1 MRRHLPTF
9 TSLLCFDASARH
21 LNFTRAAEE
30 LNLTQSAVS
39 RQVRNLEEFVQADLF
54 HRIKKKLELTEEGIS
69 YAEAVST
76 HLNALESET
85 LKLITNDQNDIR
97 LNVGTF
103 PTFGSRWLIPK
114 LNRFTQQHPNIQLNL
129 TTGLTAFDFST
140 QDVDIAIQHGDGNW
154 PDVEIKK
161 LIDETVVAACA
172 PSLVEGR
179 TGLEPKDV
187 LDFSLLNLQ
196 TRMYAWPE
204 WLAHQDVT
212 TKSRITGPTFET
224 FSMMIRAALSG
235 LGIAIV
241 PPMFI
246 EDELA
251 SGRLISPF
259 GPEIQSQRGYYL
271 VTTAKKK
278 KMEKVKAFSAW
289 IDSINLTSN

>member
-39 RQVRNLEEFVQADLF
+39 RQVRNLEEFVQNDLF
-54 HRIKKKLELTEEGIS
+54 LRVKKKLELTEEGFA
-69 YAEAVST
+69 YAETVAT

-114 LNRFTQQHPNIQLNL
+114 LNQFTKLHPDIQLNL
-129 TTGLTAFDFST
+129 TTGLSAFDFST

-154 PDVEIKK
+154 PDVEIRK

-179 TGLEPKDV
+179 ENLGPKDV

-204 WLAHQDVT
+204 WLTHQDVEI
-212 TKSRITGPTFET
+212 KSRITGPTFET

-259 GPEIQSQRGYYL
+259 APEIKSQRGYYL
-271 VTTAKKK
+271 ATTPKKK
-278 KMEKVKAFSAW
+278 KMEKVKAFSSW
-289 IDSINLTSN
+289 IDSIDLIKA